1 MNART
6 LVLIGAI
13 ALVGI
18 GAIMML
24 SDFFSPPAPVAQMK
38 PAVAL
43 TQIQPYTVITQ
54 DMVGEDTP
62 ITQKDAKT
70 LGAWPVE
77 LVIGKMSTNLISPG
91 DRLTALNALPI
102 DEVRFTSD
110 PNLEIVSFNASVDRM
125 VAGKVKPGSLINL
138 YGYGR
143 NDKTN
148 EPFTVLVEPRVWV
161 VAVSASGQNVSNATV
176 VPDPKTGKLTV
187 SGGEQ
192 NRPATTLTVAV
203 PPEKAF
209 NIINSFGA
217 ESMNAWVTLAANQS
231 VTAANMATPVP
242 QATATPGLPLNI
254 ALTATALYL
263 KTIATVPPSGPRTG
277 DGWGANR

>member
-24 SDFFSPPAPVAQMK
+24 GDFFSPKTPVAQMK
-38 PAVAL
+38 PALAL

-54 DMVGEDTP
+54 DMVGEDTA
-62 ITQKDAKT
+62 ITQKDAKAI
-70 LGAWPVE
+70 GAWTVDQ
-77 LVIGKMSTNLISPG
+77 VVGRMSTNLIAPG
-91 DRLTALNALPI
+91 DRLTTANALPI
-102 DEVRFTSD
+102 EDVRLTSD
-110 PNLEIVSFNASVDRM
+110 PSLEIVSFNASVDRM
-125 VAGKVKPGSLINL
+125 VAGKVKPGSLINV

-143 NDKTN
+143 DPKSN

-161 VAVSASGQNVSNATV
+161 VAVSASGQNVTNATV
-176 VPDPKTGKLTV
+176 VPDPKTGKLTT
-187 SGGEQ
+187 SGGDQ

-203 PPEKAF
+203 APDKAF

-217 ESMNAWVTLAANQS
+217 QSMNAWVTLAANQS
-231 VTAANMATPVP
+231 ASLTAATPLP
-242 QATATPGLPLNI
+242 PPTATAGLPLDI
-254 ALTATALYL
+254 ALTATALW
-263 KTIATVPPSGPRTG
+263 KVINSTPAPAPPRTG
-277 DGWGANR
+277 DGWGGTR